1 MTREDFINKLNR
13 GLRDYPDKNDIVA
26 YYYEL
31 ISDKMDNGLSEA
43 EAVKSLGNVDTIIND
58 ILNNQGDN
66 VTINDEEKASR
77 FVEKSE
83 NINYKDG
90 SETKS
95 DKESNTSSK
104 HLGFVSGLIY
114 FLFSFSI
121 VILCIVAI
129 SIIVAAVIVNLAGGA
144 MIAFGGY
151 EFQEGIGVGFTMIGI
166 GIFTLGFGFLFLYF
180 SNLLRRYIFKNK
192 KEWRKKIR
200 SSLVGE

>member
-31 ISDKMDNGLSEA
+31 ISDKMDNWLSEA

-66 VTINDEEKASR
+66 VTINDEDKASR

-83 NINYKDG
+83 NISFKDG

-121 VILCIVAI
+121 VLLCIVAI

-192 KEWRKKIR
+192 KEWRKKLR

>member
-1 MTREDFINKLNR
+1 MNREDFINKLNR

-66 VTINDEEKASR
+66 VTINDEEKASK

-95 DKESNTSSK
+95 EKKSNTSSK

-129 SIIVAAVIVNLAGGA
+129 AIIVAAVIVNLAGGA

-192 KEWRKKIR
+192 KERRKKFR

>member
-83 NINYKDG
+83 NVNYKDG

-95 DKESNTSSK
+95 DKKSNTSSK

-129 SIIVAAVIVNLAGGA
+129 AIIVAAVIVNLAGGA

-192 KEWRKKIR
+192 KEWRKKFR

>member
-83 NINYKDG
+83 NINFKDG
-90 SETKS
+90 SESKS

>member
-1 MTREDFINKLNR
+1 MNREDFINKLNR

-83 NINYKDG
+83 NINFKDG
-90 SETKS
+90 NETKS
-95 DKESNTSSK
+95 DKERNTSSK

-129 SIIVAAVIVNLAGGA
+129 AIIAAAVIVNLAGGA

-151 EFQEGIGVGFTMIGI
+151 EFQEGIGVGFTIIGI

-192 KEWRKKIR
+192 KDWRKKIR
-200 SSLVGE
+200 NSLVGE

>member
-83 NINYKDG
+83 NVNYKDG

-121 VILCIVAI
+121 VLLCIVAI

-192 KEWRKKIR
+192 KEWRKKLR

>member
-13 GLRDYPDKNDIVA
+13 GLRDYPDKNDIFA

-31 ISDKMDNGLSEA
+31 ISDKMDNWLSEA

-66 VTINDEEKASR
+66 VTINDEDKASR

-83 NINYKDG
+83 NISFKDG

-121 VILCIVAI
+121 VLLCIVAI

-192 KEWRKKIR
+192 KEWRKKLR

>member
-77 FVEKSE
+77 FVDKSE
-83 NINYKDG
+83 NVNYKDG

-95 DKESNTSSK
+95 DKKSNTSSN
-104 HLGFVSGLIY
+104 HLGFVSGLIFFL
-114 FLFSFSI
+114 FLFSF
-121 VILCIVAI
+121 VLLCLVAI
-129 SIIVAAVIVNLAGGA
+129 AIIVAAVIVNLAGGA

-151 EFQEGIGVGFTMIGI
+151 EFQEV
-166 GIFTLGFGFLFLYF
+166 LELDLQ
-180 SNLLRRYIFKNK
+180 
-192 KEWRKKIR
+192 W
-200 SSLVGE
+200 

>member
-1 MTREDFINKLNR
+1 MNREDFINKLNR

-66 VTINDEEKASR
+66 VTINDEEKASK

-83 NINYKDG
+83 NINLKDG

-95 DKESNTSSK
+95 EKKSNTSSK

-121 VILCIVAI
+121 VLLCIVAI

-192 KEWRKKIR
+192 KDWRKKFR
-200 SSLVGE
+200 NSLVGE

>member
-66 VTINDEEKASR
+66 VTINDEDKASR

-83 NINYKDG
+83 NISFKDG

-121 VILCIVAI
+121 VLLCIVAI

-192 KEWRKKIR
+192 KEWRKKLR

>member
-43 EAVKSLGNVDTIIND
+43 EAVKSLGTVDTIIND
-58 ILNNQGDN
+58 ILTNQGDN

-83 NINYKDG
+83 NVNYKDG

-95 DKESNTSSK
+95 DKKSNTSSK

-129 SIIVAAVIVNLAGGA
+129 AIIVAAVIVNLAGGA

-192 KEWRKKIR
+192 KEWRKKFR